1 MGIKEEQR
9 LPDQIEIFGAT
20 KGRTYKGTL
29 IGLKKIKVERKTYSS
44 PSDAAKAICGY
55 SVNGWRF
62 WQYKEPETGKVS
74 SIGKLR
80 KK

>member
-44 PSDAAKAICGY
+44 PLDAAKAICGY
-55 SVNGWRF
+55 SANGWRF

-74 SIGKLR
+74 SIGKLP